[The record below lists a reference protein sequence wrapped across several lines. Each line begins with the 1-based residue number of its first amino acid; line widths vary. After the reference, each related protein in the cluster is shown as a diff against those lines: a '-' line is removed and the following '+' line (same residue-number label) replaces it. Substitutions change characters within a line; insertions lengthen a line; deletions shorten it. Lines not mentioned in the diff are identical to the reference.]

1 MNWNFSEQKVVAI
14 LGRFCSQF
22 GDLHVIET
30 IKMNAMMIPVFGF
43 SFLFLGGG
51 FHDSFL
57 ALTLLMASDLE
68 SVLCNNFRTDSTWQ
82 RNRVKC

>member
-43 SFLFLGGG
+43 SFLFFGWG
-51 FHDSFL
+51 
-57 ALTLLMASDLE
+57 
-68 SVLCNNFRTDSTWQ
+68 VP
-82 RNRVKC
+82 